1 MLRFA
6 LLAILLLGLVAPAA
20 AQYPERAL
28 TIVVAYP
35 AGGMVDI
42 VARPMADSMQK
53 TFTKGGAAPHRPGG
67 VPGGAARAGVGD
79 PAGGMVDIGAPPM
92 ADSMKKTFT
101 KGVAVLNRPGGGG
114 SVGMA
119 EVAQA
124 KPDGYTVIIAPNSTL
139 VIHPQLNELPY
150 KTPDDYEPILN
161 TITFYTLLTV
171 KADAP
176 WKTLQ
181 EFIAAAKANPGKL
194 RVGSP
199 GEGTIS
205 HLTLERWQIP
215 GGFKTTHVPFA
226 GWGETSP
233 ALLGGHIDAAM
244 AQPGEVKPLV
254 GPEKTRVLAVASPQ
268 RHPFFPEAP
277 TGKEMGLGD
286 GIGTWFVLTAPKGT
300 PAPALKM
307 LHDSAKAALEEPSFV
322 ALMKSRGVDID
333 YKRGD
338 KLRQELVREQ
348 KEWNE
353 VLKRL
358 GMIKK

>member
-1 MLRFA
+1 M
-6 LLAILLLGLVAPAA
+6 APAA
-20 AQYPERAL
+20 AEYPERAL

-42 VARPMADSMQK
+42 VAR
-53 TFTKGGAAPHRPGG
+53 
-67 VPGGAARAGVGD
+67 
-79 PAGGMVDIGAPPM
+79 PM

-124 KPDGYTVIIAPNSTL
+124 KPDGYTVILAPNSTL

-176 WKTLQ
+176 WKTMQ
-181 EFIAAAKANPGKL
+181 EFMAAAKANPGKL

-215 GGFKTTHVPFA
+215 GGFKTTHVPFS

-254 GPEKTRVLAVASPQ
+254 DAKKLRVLAVASPQ
-268 RHPFFPEAP
+268 RHPFFPDAP
-277 TGKEMGLGD
+277 TGKEAGARRRDRHVVRAHGPE
-286 GIGTWFVLTAPKGT
+286 GNAGARAEGAPRFREGRDRR
-300 PAPALKM
+300 AVVRRA
-307 LHDSAKAALEEPSFV
+307 HEV
-322 ALMKSRGVDID
+322 ARRRHRLQER
-333 YKRGD
+333 
-338 KLRQELVREQ
+338 RQASPGARA
-348 KEWNE
+348 
-353 VLKRL
+353 
-358 GMIKK
+358 

>member
-6 LLAILLLGLVAPAA
+6 LPAILLLGLVVAPAA
-20 AQYPERAL
+20 AEYPERAL

-42 VARPMADSMQK
+42 VAR
-53 TFTKGGAAPHRPGG
+53 
-67 VPGGAARAGVGD
+67 
-79 PAGGMVDIGAPPM
+79 PM

-124 KPDGYTVIIAPNSTL
+124 KPDGYTVILAPNSTM

-176 WKTLQ
+176 WKTMQ
-181 EFIAAAKANPGKL
+181 EFMAAAKANPGKV

-205 HLTLERWQIP
+205 HLTLERWQVP
-215 GGFKTTHVPFA
+215 GGFKTTHVPFS

-254 GPEKTRVLAVASPQ
+254 DAKKLRVLAVASPQ
-268 RHPFFPEAP
+268 RHAVLPGRADGQGNGARRRDRDVVRAHGPERDAGARAEGP
-277 TGKEMGLGD
+277 PRFREGRARRTHVRRAHE
-286 GIGTWFVLTAPKGT
+286 
-300 PAPALKM
+300 
-307 LHDSAKAALEEPSFV
+307 V
-322 ALMKSRGVDID
+322 ARRRDRLQER
-333 YKRGD
+333 
-338 KLRQELVREQ
+338 RQASPGARA
-348 KEWNE
+348 
-353 VLKRL
+353 
-358 GMIKK
+358 

>member
-1 MLRFA
+1 M
-6 LLAILLLGLVAPAA
+6 APAA
-20 AQYPERAL
+20 AEYPERAL

-42 VARPMADSMQK
+42 VAR
-53 TFTKGGAAPHRPGG
+53 
-67 VPGGAARAGVGD
+67 
-79 PAGGMVDIGAPPM
+79 PM

-124 KPDGYTVIIAPNSTL
+124 KPDGYTVILAPNSTL

-176 WKTLQ
+176 WKTMQ
-181 EFIAAAKANPGKL
+181 EFMAAAKANPGKV
-194 RVGSP
+194 RVGTP

-215 GGFKTTHVPFA
+215 GGFKTTPVPFS

-254 GPEKTRVLAVASPQ
+254 DAKKLRVLAVASPQ

-277 TGKEMGLGD
+277 TGKEVGLGD

-300 PAPALKM
+300 PGPALKV

-333 YKRGD
+333 YKSGD

-348 KEWNE
+348 KEWND

>member
-6 LLAILLLGLVAPAA
+6 LPAVLFLALVAPAA
-20 AQYPERAL
+20 AEYPERAL
-28 TIVVAYP
+28 TIVAAYP

-42 VARPMADSMQK
+42 VAR
-53 TFTKGGAAPHRPGG
+53 
-67 VPGGAARAGVGD
+67 
-79 PAGGMVDIGAPPM
+79 PM

-124 KPDGYTVIIAPNSTL
+124 KPDGYTVILAPNSTL

-176 WKTLQ
+176 WKTMQ
-181 EFIAAAKANPGKL
+181 EFMAAAKANPGKV
-194 RVGSP
+194 RVGS
-199 GEGTIS
+199 
-205 HLTLERWQIP
+205 
-215 GGFKTTHVPFA
+215 
-226 GWGETSP
+226 GETSP

-254 GPEKTRVLAVASPQ
+254 DAKKLRVLAVASPQ

-277 TGKEMGLGD
+277 TGKEVGLGD

-300 PAPALKM
+300 PGPALKV

-333 YKRGD
+333 YKSGD

-348 KEWNE
+348 KEWND